1 MKKLKCGSKISI
13 SMDGAWRDGVFK
25 LKPAYPEHTRRNG
38 KTGEVHIE
46 FVEYGIVESLAH
58 ICRKLGFKL
67 VSIHVREV
75 RMSK

>member
-1 MKKLKCGSKISI
+1 
-13 SMDGAWRDGVFK
+13 MDGAWRDGVFK

-46 FVEYGIVESLAH
+46 FVESGIVEFIAH

-67 VSIHVREV
+67 VSR
-75 RMSK
+75 